1 MHAEATDM
9 VYSNEVHIP
18 TIVLHEYI
26 WLLLRHFSIGYAQVA
41 EKLEQLLSERN
52 IHIVC
57 ESPGDLVA
65 AIRMAAEDG
74 ARPGDVND

>member
-1 MHAEATDM
+1 M
-9 VYSNEVHIP
+9 
-18 TIVLHEYI
+18 
-26 WLLLRHFSIGYAQVA
+26 A

-74 ARPGDVND
+74 ARPSDVNDYIIMASALNRGLALATYDKALRRAAAKRGSP